1 MHIMKRTQ
9 TLVLAL
15 AVGAAVFAAATPET
29 DRNNAYR
36 LRCELQTADGNSLDL
51 LKWQQGTTPR
61 ISLDQYR
68 NGKAVN
74 ADSNTVA
81 VFRFGPSATNTYYV
95 SVTNYAVTGNGY
107 LVQIPTV
114 GTNTV
119 AGADWWYTAYLVENG
134 YMFWTGNGRVRIN
147 KTTSTENALDWQN
160 ITCYGG
166 AADAAARLAGDV
178 AGSNYVRA
186 VALAITNAV
195 GTVRAVQVGDVWTLT
210 VITE

>member
-15 AVGAAVFAAATPET
+15 AVGAAVFALATPET

-114 GTNTV
+114 GTNTQ
-119 AGADWWYTAYLVENG
+119 GNADGWWY
-134 YMFWTGNGRVRIN
+134 
-147 KTTSTENALDWQN
+147 ALGEAPGPASPGPASPGPASPGPVTPPQR
-160 ITCYGG
+160 TPPRRRS
-166 AADAAARLAGDV
+166 ARLAQRNPRRSDRLKKRRGDL
-178 AGSNYVRA
+178 NHH
-186 VALAITNAV
+186 
-195 GTVRAVQVGDVWTLT
+195 
-210 VITE
+210 